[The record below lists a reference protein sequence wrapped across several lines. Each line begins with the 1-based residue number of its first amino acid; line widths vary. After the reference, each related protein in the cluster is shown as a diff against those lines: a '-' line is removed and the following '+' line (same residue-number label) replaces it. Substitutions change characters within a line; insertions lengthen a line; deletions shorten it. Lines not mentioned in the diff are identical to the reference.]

1 MSAVQDPA
9 RGRAS
14 ADPRPL
20 VGEPLSLDLLNT
32 RWITDAAY
40 DLLETVDGLATWLR
54 GAGLTDRCPADEA
67 TLEAVRRTR
76 EALAAAVSSP
86 PDTAALDDVLDRGR
100 IRLALDDGTPVERVE
115 VGDPAWLPGWLAARD
130 YLDLL
135 RRAPD
140 RVRRCANPAC
150 VLHFFDVSKNGSR
163 RWCSM
168 AGCGNR
174 SKANR
179 HYARV
184 RENRT
189 G

>member
-1 MSAVQDPA
+1 MPAEQDRPT
-9 RGRAS
+9 S

-20 VGEPLSLDLLNT
+20 TGEPLSLDLLNT
-32 RWITDAAY
+32 RWVIDGPH
-40 DLLETVDGLATWLR
+40 DLLDGLDGLATWLR
-54 GAGLTDRCPADEA
+54 GAGLADRCPADEA
-67 TLEAVRRTR
+67 TLAAVLRTR
-76 EALAAAVSSP
+76 EALAAAVASP
-86 PDTAALDDVLDRGR
+86 DGAAALNDVLGRGR
-100 IRLALDDGTPVERVE
+100 IHLALVDGAPVERVE
-115 VGDPAWLPGWLAARD
+115 VDEPAWLPGWLAARD

-140 RVRRCANPAC
+140 RVRPCANPAC

-174 SKANR
+174 SKASR

-184 RENRT
+184 RENRAD
-189 G
+189 

>member
-1 MSAVQDPA
+1 MPE
-9 RGRAS
+9 RTTS

-20 VGEPLSLDLLNT
+20 TGEPLSLDLLNT
-32 RWITDAAY
+32 RWITDGPH
-40 DLLETVDGLATWLR
+40 DLLETVDGLATWLT
-54 GAGLTDRCPADEA
+54 GAGLADRCPADEA
-67 TLEAVRRTR
+67 TLAAVRHARD
-76 EALAAAVSSP
+76 ALAAAVVSP
-86 PDTAALDDVLDRGR
+86 DASALNAVLDRGR
-100 IRLALDDGTPVERVE
+100 VRLALVDGAPVERVE
-115 VGDPAWLPGWLAARD
+115 VDDPAWLPGWLAARD

-135 RRAPD
+135 GRAPD
-140 RVRRCANPAC
+140 RIRPCANPAC

-184 RENRT
+184 RENRA